1 MPFTPG
7 QEFSGGRPKGAEN
20 KETKKLREAIAAITT
35 GGVEDF
41 QRALGEVLEENPSK
55 YLELYL
61 KLLEY
66 TMPKLRSI
74 DTNIE
79 LGDNTIQKITV
90 EINAGAKDTSN
101 NSIPEELGS

>member
-1 MPFTPG
+1 MPFKAGEVT
-7 QEFSGGRPKGAEN
+7 GRPKGAEG
-20 KETKKLREAIAAITT
+20 KDTKRLREAIAAITT

-41 QRALGEVLEENPSK
+41 QRALGDVLEENPAK

-74 DTNIE
+74 DTNVE
-79 LGDNTIQKITV
+79 LGESTLHKITV
-90 EINAGAKDTSN
+90 EINAGAKHTSN
-101 NSIPEELGS
+101 NGIPEELGS

>member
-1 MPFTPG
+1 MPFTS
-7 QEFSGGRPKGAEN
+7 ETATGRPKGAEG
-20 KETKKLREAIAAITT
+20 KDTKKLREAIAAITN

-41 QRALGEVLEENPSK
+41 QRALGEVLEENPAK

-61 KLLEY
+61 RLLEY

-90 EINAGAKDTSN
+90 EVNAKRTEHTSN
-101 NSIPEELGS
+101 GSISA

>member
-1 MPFTPG
+1 MPFKAGEVT
-7 QEFSGGRPKGAEN
+7 GRPKGAEG
-20 KETKKLREAIAAITT
+20 KDTKKLREAIAAITN

-41 QRALGEVLEENPSK
+41 QRALGDVLEENPAK

-74 DTNIE
+74 DTNVE
-79 LGDNTIQKITV
+79 LGESTLHKITV
-90 EINAGAKDTSN
+90 EINAGAKNTSD

>member
-1 MPFTPG
+1 MPFTS
-7 QEFSGGRPKGAEN
+7 ETATGRPKGAEG
-20 KETKKLREAIAAITT
+20 KDTKKLREAIAAITN

-41 QRALGEVLEENPSK
+41 QRALGDVLEENPAK

-90 EINAGAKDTSN
+90 EVNAKRTEHTSN
-101 NSIPEELGS
+101 GSISA

>member
-1 MPFTPG
+1 MPFKAGEVT
-7 QEFSGGRPKGAEN
+7 GRPKGSEG
-20 KETKKLREAIAAITT
+20 KDTKKLREAIAAITN

-41 QRALGEVLEENPSK
+41 QRALGDVLEENPAK

-79 LGDNTIQKITV
+79 LGESTLHKITV

-101 NSIPEELGS
+101 SSIPEELGS

>member
-1 MPFTPG
+1 MPFVTG

-20 KETKKLREAIAAITT
+20 KETKKLREAISAVTV

-41 QRALGEVLEENPSK
+41 QRALAEVLEQNPAK

-61 KLLEY
+61 RLLEY

-79 LGDNTIQKITV
+79 LGETTIQKITV
-90 EINAGAKDTSN
+90 EVANGTRTKDTSDD
-101 NSIPEELGS
+101 SIPA

>member
-1 MPFTPG
+1 MPFTS
-7 QEFSGGRPKGAEN
+7 ETATGRPKGSEG
-20 KETKKLREAIAAITT
+20 KDTKKLREAIAAITN

-41 QRALGEVLEENPSK
+41 QRALGDVLEENPAK

-74 DTNIE
+74 DTNVE
-79 LGDNTIQKITV
+79 LGESTLHKITV
-90 EINAGAKDTSN
+90 EINAGVKNTSD

>member
-1 MPFTPG
+1 MPFKAGEVT
-7 QEFSGGRPKGAEN
+7 GRPKGSEG
-20 KETKKLREAIAAITT
+20 KDTKKLREAIAAITN

-41 QRALGEVLEENPSK
+41 QRALGDVLEENPAK

-79 LGDNTIQKITV
+79 LGESTLHKITV

-101 NSIPEELGS
+101 SSIPEKLEC

>member
-1 MPFTPG
+1 MPFTS
-7 QEFSGGRPKGAEN
+7 ETATGRPRGAEN

-41 QRALGEVLEENPSK
+41 QRALNEVLEENPSK

-66 TMPKLRSI
+66 TMPKLRSV
-74 DTNIE
+74 DTNIGVSDE
-79 LGDNTIQKITV
+79 NVSGIKIEVITKANGDNSPSK
-90 EINAGAKDTSN
+90 
-101 NSIPEELGS
+101 

>member
-1 MPFTPG
+1 MPFIPG

-79 LGDNTIQKITV
+79 LGESTIHKITV
-90 EINAGAKDTSN
+90 EVNAGLKDTSN

>member
-1 MPFTPG
+1 MPFKAGEVT
-7 QEFSGGRPKGAEN
+7 GRPKGAEG
-20 KETKKLREAIAAITT
+20 KDTKKLREAIAAITN

-41 QRALGEVLEENPSK
+41 QRALSDVLEENPAK

-79 LGDNTIQKITV
+79 LGESTLHKITV

-101 NSIPEELGS
+101 SSIPEELGS

>member
-1 MPFTPG
+1 MPFTS
-7 QEFSGGRPKGAEN
+7 ETANGRPKGAEN
-20 KETKKLREAIAAITT
+20 KETKMLREAIAAITN
-35 GGVEDF
+35 GSVEDLNSAF
-41 QRALGEVLEENPSK
+41 GEIRENNPAK
-55 YLELYL
+55 FIELYL
-61 KLLEY
+61 RLLEY